1 MVFTSKNISLLII
14 EDNLGD
20 FVLIETYL
28 IENIKNPIIIRAVN
42 FQQSKDILNSK
53 TDFDVIF
60 LDLSLPD
67 ESGEKLVTE
76 IIKLARSTPVIAL
89 TGYAD
94 KDFIVKIL
102 SLGVSDYLLKDELNA
117 SLLQKS
123 IVFNIERKRVNNELN
138 ESEKKYRSLFDLSPI
153 PMWVIDP
160 ESLII
165 LNANVSATQNYGYS
179 NAEFLKMKLE
189 DIKEVEKLK
198 TSKNNFSNTITTHI
212 KKNGDLIHVELQSSN
227 IGFNNKNAW
236 LVMAVDVTEKIN
248 AQQALIES
256 AHYFKALVQDGA
268 DLISILDVSGN
279 YKYVSPSSKNIIGI
293 ESKKLLNKNVFDF
306 IHKDDK
312 KRVLSQ
318 FSFLSE
324 KKTIRI
330 SPFRFKNN
338 NNNWIWFETNAT
350 NMLDDPTINGIVT
363 NSRDITL
370 NVNYNLKLKETGE
383 RYEALSKATSDAIW
397 DHDFEIGRTYIAGDG
412 YKKLFGYDLVN
423 DFSENSFWETHL
435 HPEDRE
441 MIVNALKSALKDPNI
456 TQSEFEYR
464 FLKADGSYAYV
475 LDKFFILRV
484 QGKAMRML
492 GAKQDVTRQKKE
504 EYRLKLLE
512 SVITNTSDA
521 VMITEADEINE
532 PGPKIFFVNEAFV
545 KMSGY
550 SKAEL
555 IGKTPRILQ
564 GVKTSRL
571 ELNKIKQAFEQ
582 QVSCVVEIINYTK
595 TGQEYWVEM
604 AIAPVTDIT
613 GKISHFIA
621 IEKDV
626 TNRKHLEQEKEKLI
640 TELTQNNKDLRQFSY
655 ITSHNLRGPI
665 ANLLGLSSLLDNF
678 KIKDETLNEII
689 DGIKK
694 ASLMFDDT
702 IKDLTKVLN
711 IKDQTSVP
719 QEEIV
724 IETTLEKAISQNKIL
739 FEEIE
744 IDLNYNFAEAP
755 TVKFNK
761 AYFESIIF
769 NLLSNAIKYR
779 SPSRPLKISVT
790 TENKKDA
797 IVLKFNDNGLGIDVN
812 LYKDRLFR
820 LYQRFHDHAEG
831 KGLGLFLIKSQL
843 EALGGSI
850 DIESEFGIGTTFI
863 LTFKN

>member
-330 SPFRFKNN
+330 
-338 NNNWIWFETNAT
+338 
-350 NMLDDPTINGIVT
+350 
-363 NSRDITL
+363 
-370 NVNYNLKLKETGE
+370 Y
-383 RYEALSKATSDAIW
+383 
-397 DHDFEIGRTYIAGDG
+397 H
-412 YKKLFGYDLVN
+412 
-423 DFSENSFWETHL
+423 
-435 HPEDRE
+435 
-441 MIVNALKSALKDPNI
+441 
-456 TQSEFEYR
+456 
-464 FLKADGSYAYV
+464 
-475 LDKFFILRV
+475 
-484 QGKAMRML
+484 
-492 GAKQDVTRQKKE
+492 
-504 EYRLKLLE
+504 
-512 SVITNTSDA
+512 
-521 VMITEADEINE
+521 
-532 PGPKIFFVNEAFV
+532 
-545 KMSGY
+545 
-550 SKAEL
+550 
-555 IGKTPRILQ
+555 
-564 GVKTSRL
+564 
-571 ELNKIKQAFEQ
+571 
-582 QVSCVVEIINYTK
+582 
-595 TGQEYWVEM
+595 
-604 AIAPVTDIT
+604 
-613 GKISHFIA
+613 
-621 IEKDV
+621 
-626 TNRKHLEQEKEKLI
+626 
-640 TELTQNNKDLRQFSY
+640 
-655 ITSHNLRGPI
+655 
-665 ANLLGLSSLLDNF
+665 
-678 KIKDETLNEII
+678 
-689 DGIKK
+689 
-694 ASLMFDDT
+694 
-702 IKDLTKVLN
+702 
-711 IKDQTSVP
+711 
-719 QEEIV
+719 
-724 IETTLEKAISQNKIL
+724 
-739 FEEIE
+739 
-744 IDLNYNFAEAP
+744 
-755 TVKFNK
+755 
-761 AYFESIIF
+761 
-769 NLLSNAIKYR
+769 
-779 SPSRPLKISVT
+779 
-790 TENKKDA
+790 
-797 IVLKFNDNGLGIDVN
+797 
-812 LYKDRLFR
+812 
-820 LYQRFHDHAEG
+820 
-831 KGLGLFLIKSQL
+831 
-843 EALGGSI
+843 
-850 DIESEFGIGTTFI
+850 
-863 LTFKN
+863 